1 MPSPRRSCP
10 VALLVTL
17 LCEGLATACG
27 QMQGVRALP
36 PLPTGV
42 QVLANETPYTVQGT
56 SVEEIRRSL
65 RETAREATRR
75 NATGLHTWR
84 LSYSYRYLQHDS
96 FCETTDVA
104 IELRS
109 EITVPNWVDRAHA
122 DSALAAQW
130 DTYITQLKGH
140 EYTHREHSYRAAREM
155 SRELL
160 SLETPRCSGMR
171 PNAQALA
178 NRILDKYRRLDEE
191 FDAAEAGRIV
201 WPPLDQPAGTRRP
214 NSSSIAAYH
223 TRSLIR

>member
-1 MPSPRRSCP
+1 MPSRRPSST
-10 VALLVTL
+10 VILLLALL
-17 LCEGLATACG
+17 CGGFATACG

-36 PLPTGV
+36 PLPRGV
-42 QVLANETPYTVQGT
+42 RVVANETPYTVQGT

-65 RETAREATRR
+65 RETSREATRR
-75 NATGLHTWR
+75 NASGLHTWK

-96 FCETTDVA
+96 YCEMTDVA

-109 EITVPNWVDRAHA
+109 EITVPNWVDREQA
-122 DSALAAQW
+122 DSTLAAQW
-130 DTYITQLKGH
+130 ETYITQLRGH

-160 SLETPRCSGMR
+160 GLETPRCSGMR

-201 WPPLDQPAGTRRP
+201 WPPLAQPAGTRRP
-214 NSSSIAAYH
+214 NSSSISAYH
-223 TRSLIR
+223 TRSLTR